1 MKKIITL
8 LTFLLFH
15 FTFSQELKF
24 EEVVKVDSSITK
36 DELFKRAR
44 IWANQSFKSK
54 KIDINIEDVDNGEIA
69 GTGVI
74 DYRTKKRFLG
84 ASCLEGPV
92 NYKMNIYVKDGR
104 YKYQFHA
111 FNHKGSKGTNCRRLD
126 LGVLRYE
133 PQNTD
138 KGFVDITEKISDN
151 IEYHIV
157 NLKQAMNKEYE
168 ASKDW

>member
-1 MKKIITL
+1 MI
-8 LTFLLFH
+8 
-15 FTFSQELKF
+15 
-24 EEVVKVDSSITK
+24 V
-36 DELFKRAR
+36 
-44 IWANQSFKSK
+44 SFQSK
-54 KIDINIEDVDNGEIA
+54 KNSVNIENKEDGEIA
-69 GTGVI
+69 GKGII
-74 DYRTKKRFLG
+74 DYRTKKNYLG
-84 ASCLEGPV
+84 ASCIEGAIS
-92 NYKMNIYVKDGR
+92 YKVNIYVKDGR
-104 YKYQFHA
+104 YKYQFYT
-111 FNHKGSKGTNCRRLD
+111 FNHKGSKGTNCKRLD